1 MKKLCLLIGL
11 WAMLPSIWAQETQTW
26 QIASPSAISYSAS
39 HPLHDWQ
46 GDNKSPQGILTTVN
60 NTPQKMAILAQ
71 VRDFDSKN
79 ENRDAHAMEI
89 LHAIKHPQV
98 RFSATSITP
107 SGANTYQIAGVL
119 DFHGIKRS
127 TTLVVNAQK
136 VAKGWQI
143 RGSFPV
149 SLTAHQVERPSFMM
163 VKTKDSI
170 NIDFDLLFLEKTK
183 P

>member
-11 WAMLPSIWAQETQTW
+11 WAMVTTIWAQETQTW
-26 QIASPSAISYSAS
+26 QTASPSVISYSAS

-46 GDNKSPQGILTTVN
+46 GDNNSPQGILTTVN
-60 NTPQKMAILAQ
+60 DTPQKMAILAQ

-107 SGANTYQIAGVL
+107 S
-119 DFHGIKRS
+119 
-127 TTLVVNAQK
+127 
-136 VAKGWQI
+136 
-143 RGSFPV
+143 
-149 SLTAHQVERPSFMM
+149 
-163 VKTKDSI
+163 
-170 NIDFDLLFLEKTK
+170 
-183 P
+183 